1 MKNIAHTQTKNR
13 TTIGISKET
22 RNSLASLGT
31 KDSTFDEIIQ
41 DLLKEVNQI
50 E

>member
-1 MKNIAHTQTKNR
+1 MNSISLETAKTR

-31 KDSTFDEIIQ
+31 KDSTFDDIIQ
-41 DLLKEVNQI
+41 DLLRGKPK
-50 E
+50 